1 MDNIFYSFG
10 KGHAKH
16 AMACSDLTDV
26 GSKMRCTRPWEVKY
40 SLLKFISFMNILL
53 KLRLVCIVINPH
65 FLVTQDLVLDY
76 RPAAKEAN
84 QQSRKEWK
92 TKLVFIFYSP
102 K

>member
-1 MDNIFYSFG
+1 
-10 KGHAKH
+10 
-16 AMACSDLTDV
+16 
-26 GSKMRCTRPWEVKY
+26 
-40 SLLKFISFMNILL
+40 MNILL
-53 KLRLVCIVINPH
+53 KLSLLCIVINPH

-76 RPAAKEAN
+76 RPTAKEAK